1 MNGVVEFFRGLGP
14 WRIASLAG
22 VAVGMGAFFFV
33 LFTRLSQPPMALLY
47 GNLDLQEAGQI
58 TTRLEA
64 AKVSYQLAGNG
75 TQVLVPEDE
84 VLRLRMQL
92 AETGLPTGGS
102 VGYEIFDRADALGT
116 TNFVQ
121 NINHVRALEGE
132 LARTIRSIDGVQNA
146 RVHLVLPRRE
156 VFSRESREP
165 SAAIVL
171 KTRGGRIDKAQVRA
185 IQNLVAA
192 AVPDLKP
199 TRISVVDDRGVLHA
213 SGADERDA
221 RAGAAATLADMR
233 AEQEARLKRAVETLL
248 ERSVGPGNVRAEVT
262 ADIDFDRIT
271 TNSESFDPD
280 GQVIRSTQS
289 IAEQNQSAEAQPQ
302 NVTVGNNLPEGESQ
316 PGPQS
321 QSRNQR
327 TEEVVNYEISKT
339 VKTQVREAG
348 IIRRLSV
355 AVLVNGVQGVDADG
369 KPTYTARDED
379 ELKQLAAL
387 ARSAIGYDE
396 KRGDK
401 VEVVNM
407 RFAGSDEITAAEAE
421 PTGFLTLTKRDYFRI
436 IELTALTLIGI
447 LGLLFVVRPM
457 VSRLLSAARLPSA
470 PRQAALP
477 PGAAQALTGPDGTVA
492 QLPPGV
498 EPSMLPQPKTG
509 IEAMIDI
516 ARVEGQVKASSVK
529 KIGEIIDKHPDEAVA
544 IVRNWL
550 YQTT

>member
-1 MNGVVEFFRGLGP
+1 MNGIVEFFRGLGP

-22 VAVGMGAFFFV
+22 VTVGMGAFFFF
-33 LFTRLSQPPMALLY
+33 LFTRLSQPPMTLLY
-47 GNLDLQEAGQI
+47 ANLDLQEAGQI
-58 TTRLEA
+58 TTRLDA
-64 AKVSYQLAGNG
+64 AKVPYQLAANG
-75 TQVLVPEDE
+75 TQVLVPEDQ

-156 VFSRESREP
+156 VFSRETREP

-185 IQNLVAA
+185 IRNLVAA

-199 TRISVVDDRGVLHA
+199 TRISVVDDRGNLHA

-271 TNSESFDPD
+271 TNSESYDPD

-289 IAEQNQSAEAQPQ
+289 IAEQNQSAESQPQ

-316 PGPQS
+316 GTPQS

-339 VKTQVREAG
+339 IKTQVREAG

-355 AVLVNGVQGVDADG
+355 AVLVNGVQGTDAEG
-369 KPTYTARDED
+369 KPTYTPRKED

-387 ARSAIGYDE
+387 ARSAIGFDE
-396 KRGDK
+396 KRGDR
-401 VEVVNM
+401 VEVVTM
-407 RFAGSDEITAAEAE
+407 RFAGAEEIAAGEIE
-421 PTGFLTLTKRDYFRI
+421 PPGFLNLNKRDYFRI
-436 IELTALTLIGI
+436 VELAALTLIGI
-447 LGLLFVVRPM
+447 LGLMFVVRPM
-457 VSRLLSAARLPSA
+457 VSRLLSAARPSA
-470 PRQAALP
+470 PAGQLALP
-477 PGAAQALTGPDGTVA
+477 PGAALAGPDGAVA

-498 EPSMLPQPKTG
+498 EPGMLPQPKSG

-529 KIGEIIDKHPDEAVA
+529 KIGEIIEKHPDEAVA